1 MMMKRIVSIVLLLAL
16 SLTLALSLASCG
28 GDGAVTGDATD
39 QIEII
44 NAMFES
50 MLPKQTITTTT
61 QEMGGI
67 SLKSVATLTI
77 GTVDGLPAATYVNE
91 YQQLADLDG
100 GNVANLVT
108 TKTEKRW
115 YVEGKGLIKN
125 GRGDYI
131 EDPDGS
137 LDFRPKEGD
146 IKLTLNASKLATAT
160 YDAATETL
168 VATLTK
174 DNANDLLKSF
184 LMEDQKISS
193 GLTVTITTS
202 GGRISLI
209 KLEFSS
215 PENDIY
221 LDEESDDDSDIVTVA
236 ETKITIEA
244 LYSYDLVELTLE

>member
-1 MMMKRIVSIVLLLAL
+1 MMKKIISIVLLLAL
-16 SLTLALSLASCG
+16 SLTCSLALASCNNG
-28 GDGAVTGDATD
+28 SVSGDASD
-39 QIEII
+39 QIEVI
-44 NAMFES
+44 NAMFEA

-61 QEMGGI
+61 QDMGGI

-131 EDPDGS
+131 EDPDGE

-146 IKLTLNASKLATAT
+146 IKITLNPSKLKSAT
-160 YDAATETL
+160 YDAETETL
-168 VATLTK
+168 VAELTK
-174 DNANDLLKSF
+174 DNATDLLKRF
-184 LMEDQKISS
+184 LMEDQKITS
-193 GLTVTITTS
+193 GLTLTITTS
-202 GGRISLI
+202 GGRISSV
-209 KLEFSS
+209 KLEFTA

-221 LDEESDDDSDIVTVA
+221 LDEESDDESNIVTVA